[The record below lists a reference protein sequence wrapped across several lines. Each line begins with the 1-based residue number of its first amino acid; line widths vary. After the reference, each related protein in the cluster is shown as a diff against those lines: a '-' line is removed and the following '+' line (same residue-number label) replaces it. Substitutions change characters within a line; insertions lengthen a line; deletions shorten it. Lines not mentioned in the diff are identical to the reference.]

1 MAQINVRFKE
11 GPDHRTHH
19 ASGVWGGI
27 TPQGE
32 VVATFFFEQ
41 QAYPQGLV
49 VQLDDQGHPAETER
63 LGGGE
68 VVRELLSTVVMSPSV
83 AHSVGQW
90 LLDKA
95 QAAGSSAPPPA

>member
-1 MAQINVRFKE
+1 MAQINVRFDE

-32 VVATFFFEQ
+32 IVATFFFEQ

-49 VQLDDQGHPAETER
+49 MQVDDQGRPTEAER

-68 VVRELLSTVVMSPSV
+68 LVRELLTTVVMTPAV

-95 QAAGSSAPPPA
+95 QGTSAGPPPEA

>member
-1 MAQINVRFKE
+1 MAQINVRFTE

-19 ASGVWGGI
+19 ASGVWGGS

-49 VQLDDQGHPAETER
+49 VQLDDEGHPTETER
-63 LGGGE
+63 LGGDE
-68 VVRELLSTVVMSPSV
+68 VVRELLTTLVMSPTV

-90 LLDKA
+90 LLEKA
-95 QAAGSSAPPPA
+95 QAAAG

>member
-27 TPQGE
+27 TPQRE

-49 VQLDDQGHPAETER
+49 VQLDEQGRPTETER

-68 VVRELLSTVVMSPSV
+68 MVRELLATVVMSPAV

-90 LLDKA
+90 LLEKA
-95 QAAGSSAPPPA
+95 QAANPSPPPAA

>member
-1 MAQINVRFKE
+1 MAQINVRFDE

-32 VVATFFFEQ
+32 IVATFFFEQ

-49 VQLDDQGHPAETER
+49 MQLDDQGRPTETER

-68 VVRELLSTVVMSPSV
+68 LVRELLTTVVMSPTV

-95 QAAGSSAPPPA
+95 QATSAGSPPEA